1 MDLRYPIKSFSKDK
15 ARILQDIRLAT
26 GSLNLISSFF
36 DFVAYFDDNF
46 ISRVDECNEIHDY
59 FKRLY
64 EVVDKLEYSELMSS
78 EKPEGVKISSLSNRP
93 AES

>member
-15 ARILQDIRLAT
+15 ARTLHDIRLAT

-36 DFVAYFDDNF
+36 DFFAYFDDNF
-46 ISRVDECNEIHDY
+46 ITYVDECNEIHDY

-64 EVVDKLEYSELMSS
+64 EVVERLEYSELMSS
-78 EKPEGVKISSLSNRP
+78 EKSEGVKNG
-93 AES
+93 